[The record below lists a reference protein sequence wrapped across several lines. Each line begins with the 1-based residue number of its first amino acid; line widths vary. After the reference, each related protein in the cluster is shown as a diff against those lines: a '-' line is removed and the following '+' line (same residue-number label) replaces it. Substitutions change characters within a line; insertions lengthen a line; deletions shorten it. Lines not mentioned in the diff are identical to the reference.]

1 MDETIGVKG
10 GHNDFRRTLTITKDK
25 KEKLKR
31 YQEEQELK
39 ELEKK
44 VKHQQRYT
52 LIKTL
57 PIVIVGQL
65 FNEISNNKPNKEIK
79 KEKFIL
85 VDNEEIKEEP
95 KTRKVIIVLKDGT
108 KQIINVPI
116 DIELKEE
123 IISKEKELN
132 RNNKKEIIDIVPIK
146 EEVIEEKPKEESK
159 EKFKI
164 EKQEYIP
171 IKETSINEEFKDLTQ
186 DQKNKLQRLQARKII
201 DVYEK
206 QLKDIRYE
214 LRNLI
219 IDYNL
224 LVYEEENIIKSK
236 EEERILDKLNEIIEK
251 IEELKEKIRIENLDK
266 YDDNYIY
273 TLVEG
278 YLSEFKDKKII
289 KEIKD
294 SPLYVLISEKLD
306 EFDKRKDKFKSQVED
321 KKEELDKKDERL
333 EELREKYFKI
343 EKISDNLN
351 EFYKE
356 QEMILREIQDKISK
370 STTVTERVKV
380 QVETMDRQTTR
391 LLRRLSLM
399 MLIPGK
405 KGAKALAMMTMI
417 YASMAKRMINPRT
430 ITTKYKEVEV
440 KDYSTDIEN
449 SIKEISNVQID
460 INKSRKEI
468 EELIKKI
475 KEEFSDYIGVIPE
488 CDNLLSNLEKVKSN
502 IKEKEYE
509 VEQIKL
515 KQEKELER
523 NNSKLLERG
532 TYKM

>member
-95 KTRKVIIVLKDGT
+95 KTRKVIILLKDGT

-116 DIELKEE
+116 NIEIKEE
-123 IISKEKELN
+123 IISKE
-132 RNNKKEIIDIVPIK
+132 KEIIDIVPIK
-146 EEVIEEKPKEESK
+146 EEVIEESK

-171 IKETSINEEFKDLTQ
+171 IKETSINEEFKDLTE
-186 DQKNKLQRLQARKII
+186 DQKNKLQRLQARKVI

-224 LVYEEENIIKSK
+224 LVDEEENIIKSK

-321 KKEELDKKDERL
+321 KKEELDKKEERL

-440 KDYSTDIEN
+440 KDYSTDIQN

-488 CDNLLSNLEKVKSN
+488 CDSLLSNLEKVKSN

>member
-116 DIELKEE
+116 NIEIKEE
-123 IISKEKELN
+123 IISKE
-132 RNNKKEIIDIVPIK
+132 KEIIDIVPIK
-146 EEVIEEKPKEESK
+146 EEVIEESK

-171 IKETSINEEFKDLTQ
+171 IKETSINEEFKDLTE
-186 DQKNKLQRLQARKII
+186 DQKNKLQRLQARKVI

-224 LVYEEENIIKSK
+224 LVDEEENIIKSK

-321 KKEELDKKDERL
+321 KKEELDKKEERL

-440 KDYSTDIEN
+440 KDYSTDIQN

-488 CDNLLSNLEKVKSN
+488 CDSLLSNLEKVKSN

>member
-1 MDETIGVKG
+1 M
-10 GHNDFRRTLTITKDK
+10 
-25 KEKLKR
+25 
-31 YQEEQELK
+31 
-39 ELEKK
+39 
-44 VKHQQRYT
+44 
-52 LIKTL
+52 
-57 PIVIVGQL
+57 
-65 FNEISNNKPNKEIK
+65 
-79 KEKFIL
+79 
-85 VDNEEIKEEP
+85 
-95 KTRKVIIVLKDGT
+95 
-108 KQIINVPI
+108 
-116 DIELKEE
+116 
-123 IISKEKELN
+123 
-132 RNNKKEIIDIVPIK
+132 
-146 EEVIEEKPKEESK
+146 
-159 EKFKI
+159 
-164 EKQEYIP
+164 
-171 IKETSINEEFKDLTQ
+171 
-186 DQKNKLQRLQARKII
+186 
-201 DVYEK
+201 
-206 QLKDIRYE
+206 
-214 LRNLI
+214 RNLI

-278 YLSEFKDKKII
+278 YLSEFKDKKIR

>member
-85 VDNEEIKEEP
+85 VDNEEIKEQP

-116 DIELKEE
+116 NIEIKEE
-123 IISKEKELN
+123 IISKE
-132 RNNKKEIIDIVPIK
+132 KEIIDIVPIK
-146 EEVIEEKPKEESK
+146 EEVIEESK

-171 IKETSINEEFKDLTQ
+171 IKETSINEEFKDLTE

-224 LVYEEENIIKSK
+224 LVDEEENIIKSK

-321 KKEELDKKDERL
+321 KKEELDKKEERL

-405 KGAKALAMMTMI
+405 KGAKALAMMTMT

-488 CDNLLSNLEKVKSN
+488 CDSLLSNLEKVKSN

>member
-65 FNEISNNKPNKEIK
+65 FNEISNNNSNKEIK

-116 DIELKEE
+116 NIEIKEE

-132 RNNKKEIIDIVPIK
+132 INNKKEIIDIVPIK
-146 EEVIEEKPKEESK
+146 EEVKEESK

-171 IKETSINEEFKDLTQ
+171 IKETSINEEFKDLTE

-224 LVYEEENIIKSK
+224 LVDEEENKIKSK
-236 EEERILDKLNEIIEK
+236 EEEKILDKLNEIIEK

-294 SPLYVLISEKLD
+294 SPL
-306 EFDKRKDKFKSQVED
+306 
-321 KKEELDKKDERL
+321 
-333 EELREKYFKI
+333 
-343 EKISDNLN
+343 
-351 EFYKE
+351 
-356 QEMILREIQDKISK
+356 
-370 STTVTERVKV
+370 
-380 QVETMDRQTTR
+380 
-391 LLRRLSLM
+391 
-399 MLIPGK
+399 
-405 KGAKALAMMTMI
+405 
-417 YASMAKRMINPRT
+417 
-430 ITTKYKEVEV
+430 
-440 KDYSTDIEN
+440 
-449 SIKEISNVQID
+449 
-460 INKSRKEI
+460 
-468 EELIKKI
+468 
-475 KEEFSDYIGVIPE
+475 
-488 CDNLLSNLEKVKSN
+488 
-502 IKEKEYE
+502 
-509 VEQIKL
+509 
-515 KQEKELER
+515 
-523 NNSKLLERG
+523 
-532 TYKM
+532 